1 MRMQRSIKTPELY
14 QAPDPEFKISAVHRF
29 ILKVSKERNNV
40 YTLKAYQEHVRSNI
54 PDKKAQDNAI
64 RWNRT
69 TVTKMVQA
77 GYLIDIGRG
86 EYQLNPLAMAYLEE
100 MKVKKVPFELKENHR
115 KLLIKNTEG
124 ILTLG
129 DLKAEHKEKP
139 QFERERQNK
148 MLDGMIRNLKN
159 NGHLESTGNGAYKLT
174 ETAWLELK
182 EPPME
187 KSKQKQPRERAD
199 GIKITAYDRTLLE
212 VSIDGLIR
220 TELLDAHMKSD
231 SLKKRID
238 TLKQAGFIK
247 ENRLTD
253 DLLERIEITKKRSQ
267 EKTLTFETLTR
278 QQQQVLTDMR
288 LFLNL
293 TQSQMIKYIYEGN
306 AELAKSDLK
315 TLLEKQILIK
325 DSAWNVYVLG
335 KAGVKLT
342 NQQDPEAVRYKTKLF
357 SRREEVGHDVL
368 VYTAYKELEKEMLK
382 EGKKIVSIK
391 NDRQLRSDDAKK
403 YGAMTGSYPD
413 LRVAYLDPKT
423 GKERIH
429 DLEIDCGYDERTIR
443 QKLSGFTGSSG
454 RSGGSGSTGNMSASS
469 GFGWYCNSMKQALKV
484 AKVMNEDKSKKLSR
498 AKHLSIYVIDERGGL
513 KPMKW
518 W

>member
-1 MRMQRSIKTPELY
+1 MRIQRSIKGPELY
-14 QAPDPEFKISAVHRF
+14 QAPDPEFKISVVHRF
-29 ILKVSKERNNV
+29 ILKFAKERNNT
-40 YTLKAYQEHVRSNI
+40 YSLRAYREHVRTNV

-69 TVTKMVQA
+69 TVTKMVKA
-77 GYLIDIGRG
+77 GYLIDMGRG
-86 EYQLNPLAMAYLEE
+86 EYQLNPLALTHLEE
-100 MKVKKVPFELKENHR
+100 MKAKKAPFELKENHR
-115 KLLIKNTEG
+115 NLLVKNQDG
-124 ILTLG
+124 ILTTSE
-129 DLKAEHKEKP
+129 LKAEHKEK
-139 QFERERQNK
+139 QSFERERQNK
-148 MLDGMIRNLKN
+148 LLDGMIRNLKN
-159 NGHLESTGNGAYKLT
+159 NGYLEAMGSGAYKLT
-174 ETAWLELK
+174 EIPWLELK
-182 EPPME
+182 EPPQQ
-187 KSKQKQPRERAD
+187 KTKQKKPREKAD
-199 GIKITAYDRTLLE
+199 GLKVTAYDRTLLE

-220 TELLDAHMKSD
+220 PELLDAHMKSD
-231 SLKKRID
+231 SLKKRIE
-238 TLKQAGFIK
+238 TLKTAGFIK

-253 DLLERIEITKKRSQ
+253 DLLERIEITKRRSQ

-278 QQQQVLTDMR
+278 QQQQVLVDMR

-293 TQSQMIKYIYEGN
+293 TQSQMIKYIYKGN
-306 AELAKSDLK
+306 EELAKSDLK
-315 TLLEKQILIK
+315 TLLEKGILIK

-382 EGKKIVSIK
+382 EGKQIISIK
-391 NDRQLRSDDAKK
+391 NDRQLRSEDAKK

-413 LRVAYLDPKT
+413 LRVAYIDPKT

-443 QKLSGFTGSSG
+443 QKLSGFTGG
-454 RSGGSGSTGNMSASS
+454 TGGSGGTGSMSASS

-484 AKVMNEDKSKKLSR
+484 AKVVNEDKSKKLSR
-498 AKHLSIYVIDERGGL
+498 ANHLSIYVIDERGDL

>member
-1 MRMQRSIKTPELY
+1 MRMQRSIKEPELY
-14 QAPDPEFKISAVHRF
+14 HAPDPEFKISAVHRF
-29 ILKVSKERNNV
+29 ILKFAKERNNT
-40 YTLKAYQEHVRSNI
+40 YSLRAYREHVRTNV

-69 TVTKMVQA
+69 TVTKMVKA
-77 GYLIDIGRG
+77 GYLIDMGRG
-86 EYQLNPLAMAYLEE
+86 EYQLNPLALTHLEE
-100 MKVKKVPFELKENHR
+100 MKAKKAPFELKENHR
-115 KLLIKNTEG
+115 KLLVKNQVG
-124 ILTLG
+124 ILTTSK
-129 DLKAEHKEKP
+129 LKAEHKEKP
-139 QFERERQNK
+139 IFEQERQNK
-148 MLDGMIRNLKN
+148 LLDGMIRNLKN
-159 NGHLESTGNGAYKLT
+159 NGYLESVGSGAYKLT

-182 EPPME
+182 EPPLQ
-187 KSKQKQPRERAD
+187 KTKQKKPCERAD
-199 GIKITAYDRTLLE
+199 GVKVTAYDRTLLE

-220 TELLDAHMKSD
+220 SELLDAHMKSE
-231 SLKKRID
+231 SLKKRIE
-238 TLKQAGFIK
+238 TLKTAGFIQ

-253 DLLERIEITKKRSQ
+253 DLQERIEIAKKRSQ
-267 EKTLTFETLTR
+267 EKTLSFENLTR
-278 QQQQVLTDMR
+278 QQQLVLIDMR

-293 TQSQMIKYIYEGN
+293 TQSQIIKYIYEGN

-335 KAGVKLT
+335 KAGVKLS
-342 NQQDPEAVRYKTKLF
+342 NQKNPEAVRYKTKLF

-382 EGKKIVSIK
+382 EGKRILSIK
-391 NDRQLRSDDAKK
+391 NDRQLRSEDAKK
-403 YGAMTGSYPD
+403 FGAMTGSYPD
-413 LRVAYLDPKT
+413 LRVTYLDPKT
-423 GKERIH
+423 GKERAH

-443 QKLSGFTGSSG
+443 QKLNSFSGGA
-454 RSGGSGSTGNMSASS
+454 GGSGSTGSMSASS

-484 AKVMNEDKSKKLSR
+484 AKVVNEDKSKKLNR
-498 AKHLSIYVIDERGGL
+498 AKHLSIYVIDDDGGL